1 MKIGIVGARLAG
13 SYAGLLL
20 SRLGHEVLLFDHAAE
35 EEKPCGGGVTFK
47 AIRKMPWF
55 AESSLP
61 HAKIGTALLSAH
73 DGYAG
78 SLLLP
83 HPIHIFSRR
92 SIDSHLLQWAIQSGT
107 RFLPERALHFAK
119 DRKTWRI
126 KTKAG
131 AFEVDYLVG
140 ADGANSSVRAA
151 LVGRHASLDLS
162 LALGCVLPNA
172 YHPGTV
178 RIAFQESGFQGYM
191 WSFPRV
197 DQTSVGIIRRLPGA
211 HASDL
216 KRRVEEFIAVHYP
229 DAGDERAFYAATVP
243 CLRHR
248 SLIQQ
253 RVCGE
258 HWALL
263 GDAAGFTDPLTAE
276 GIYYALRS
284 AELLADSFHRGDP
297 SRFET
302 RWRMDFL
309 ADLERASHWRDHVF
323 TGMVLSRTFIRRS
336 LQAVRYSG
344 VIQMLLDNLIS
355 GNISYKVLL
364 RNLVFRSPQI
374 LAQALR
380 RKLVYD

>member
-1 MKIGIVGARLAG
+1 MKIGIVGARLSG

-20 SRLGHEVLLFDHAAE
+20 SRLGNEVLLFDHAAE

-55 AESSLP
+55 VDSSLP
-61 HAKIGTALLSAH
+61 HIKIGTALLSAH

-83 HPIHIFSRR
+83 HPIHIFSRQ
-92 SIDSHLLQWAIQSGT
+92 SLDSHLLQWAIKSGT
-107 RFLPERALHFAK
+107 RFVPERALHFAR
-119 DRKTWRI
+119 DSQTWRI

-151 LVGRHASLDLS
+151 LVGRHASADLS
-162 LALGCVLPNA
+162 LALGYVLHNE

-197 DQTSVGIIRRLPGA
+197 DNTSVGIIRRLPGA
-211 HASDL
+211 NAPDL

-229 DAGDERAFYAATVP
+229 DAGAEKTFYAATVP
-243 CLRHR
+243 CLSHR
-248 SLIQQ
+248 SLMQQ
-253 RVCGE
+253 RVCGKD
-258 HWALL
+258 WALL
-263 GDAAGFTDPLTAE
+263 GDAAGFADPLTAE

-284 AELLADSFHRGDP
+284 AELLADSFRQGDP
-297 SRFET
+297 SEFEM

-309 ADLERASHWRDHVF
+309 ADLERASRWRDHVF

-336 LQAVRYSG
+336 LQAIRYSG
-344 VIQMLLDNLIS
+344 VIQTLLDNLIS
-355 GNISYKVLL
+355 GNISYKTLL

-374 LAQALR
+374 LAQAVR
-380 RKLVYD
+380 GKLIYD